1 MSNDNYRELLE
12 EARDALRNVLKASE
26 PGTGLALHSAYNT
39 LKQSIQKEEEAIA
52 GAERAAGT
60 RDPWAERA
68 EQRAEQGDRWAELSI
83 PERHRLTLELLGE
96 DQLTAREVRD
106 RLRGELGESAVY
118 DGDIRNELKRLI
130 DAGEL
135 QRKLEPNTRGRTR
148 YRYFRNTHLSGPI
161 VDLERTFHE
170 PTEQEDV

>member
-1 MSNDNYRELLE
+1 MSNDNFRELLE

-39 LKQSIQKEEEAIA
+39 IKESIKTEEEAILA
-52 GAERAAGT
+52 
-60 RDPWAERA
+60 AERA
-68 EQRAEQGDRWAELSI
+68 EGTRERWAQLAEQRDQWKRLSI

-106 RLRGELGESAVY
+106 RLRGELGDWVVH
-118 DGDIRNELKRLI
+118 DGDVRNELRRLI

-135 QRKLEPNTRGRTR
+135 QRKLEPNTRGSTR

-170 PTEQEDV
+170 PTEQEGI

>member
-1 MSNDNYRELLE
+1 MSSHNYRELLE
-12 EARDALRNVLKASE
+12 EARDALRNVLKESE
-26 PGTGLALHSAYNT
+26 PGTGQTLHSAYNT
-39 LKQSIQKEEEAIA
+39 IKESIQKEEEAIVA
-52 GAERAAGT
+52 AERAAGT
-60 RDPWAERA
+60 RERRA
-68 EQRAEQGDRWAELSI
+68 EQAEQRDQWAELSI
-83 PERHRLTLELLGE
+83 PERHRLTLELFGE

-106 RLRGELGESAVY
+106 RLRVELGESAVY

-161 VDLERTFHE
+161 VALERTFHE
-170 PTEQEDV
+170 PTEQEGI